1 MWFNN
6 SINRRNENMNGY
18 ENIDRSI
25 VFCHT
30 EGRKKKGRRMDI
42 RNFIFRGR

>member
-6 SINRRNENMNGY
+6 TINRRNENMNGY

-30 EGRKKKGRRMDI
+30 ERRRKDVEWISETSFSEDDK
-42 RNFIFRGR
+42 